1 MENVIFHGI
10 AIIVLIYTLSM
21 SASNFFYQQYFLGA
35 LLFATCFVLLLLY
48 YNSRFRKRFKNSYF
62 LFGIICY
69 LVIALNFYFNDGLA
83 GPSAYV
89 LLMFHIIMMVLSSKK
104 LASFWILYNVIV
116 FSALLYVGVFYP
128 EWIPNNYLDKQHQF
142 WDHFITYSVSVVG
155 IFAIIFTIKRFY
167 KLQKEQNE
175 RKSLQLLQV
184 NHMLQ
189 NSNEQKNKV
198 IALISHDIRSP
209 LNTIEGLLEIARA
222 GAMSGEELSEV
233 MKELL
238 NITSNTTKMLDNILE
253 WASFEMR
260 DKALNITES
269 DVKSAFESVLA
280 VYLTLASH
288 KEIAFSINYKDNPVI
303 RTDIG
308 RVILVIRNL
317 LQNAIKF
324 TPTGGSITFEV
335 QQMGEKVAISVSDTG
350 VGLTTDQLESLFL
363 LDVKSTYGTE
373 REKGTGLG
381 LYLSAENAKKIG
393 GEIAVRSEE
402 GKGTTFTFMLPRQ
415 LEG

>member
-1 MENVIFHGI
+1 
-10 AIIVLIYTLSM
+10 
-21 SASNFFYQQYFLGA
+21 
-35 LLFATCFVLLLLY
+35 
-48 YNSRFRKRFKNSYF
+48 
-62 LFGIICY
+62 
-69 LVIALNFYFNDGLA
+69 
-83 GPSAYV
+83 
-89 LLMFHIIMMVLSSKK
+89 
-104 LASFWILYNVIV
+104 
-116 FSALLYVGVFYP
+116 LLYVGVFYP

-209 LNTIEGLLEIARA
+209 LNTIEGLVEIARA